1 MNRPDQRNYSCS
13 THIRELELSTL
24 IESVYHAMWK
34 YEPSNFDDGKPIN
47 IQRNPN
53 THESLLHLCH
63 VVERM
68 RLEAKRFMHAETIRV
83 CCAEKMKN
91 GNQLNIVIFK
101 WKRHAHV
108 AHIIRSN
115 LIWFLLEF
123 EHFSDDYLIRRQK
136 RKTKRNE
143 LHIQKKY
150 RKKWIWRRLRT
161 EIDVLRHTENP
172 KTSWVAYNSISNDVW
187 CTNRDHEYR
196 CLRTNSD
203 DSLAMA

>member
-1 MNRPDQRNYSCS
+1 MKRSVTCFFFRIFWPDQRNYSCS

-108 AHIIRSN
+108 AHISRSN

-143 LHIQKKY
+143 LYIQKKY
-150 RKKWIWRRLRT
+150 KIKMNLKKSSNGDWCAAT
-161 EIDVLRHTENP
+161 HQKFENEL
-172 KTSWVAYNSISNDVW
+172 S
-187 CTNRDHEYR
+187 
-196 CLRTNSD
+196 CL
-203 DSLAMA
+203 